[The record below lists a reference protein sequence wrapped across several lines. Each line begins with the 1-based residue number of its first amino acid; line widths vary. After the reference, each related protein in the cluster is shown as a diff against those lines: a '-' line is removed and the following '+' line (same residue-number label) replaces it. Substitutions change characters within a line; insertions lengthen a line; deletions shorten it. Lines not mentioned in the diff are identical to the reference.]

1 MFLGAAAQSYFNIA
15 YSNQNPVEFFV
26 SRDNFQYY
34 GFFLLLRQITVYV
47 KMNSVPLRAINQ
59 HRPIIIQF

>member
-1 MFLGAAAQSYFNIA
+1 MFLGAATQSYFNIA

-34 GFFLLLRQITVYV
+34 GFFFIIKANYSLRE
-47 KMNSVPLRAINQ
+47 NE
-59 HRPIIIQF
+59 

>member
-34 GFFLLLRQITVYV
+34 GFFFIIKANYSLRE
-47 KMNSVPLRAINQ
+47 NE
-59 HRPIIIQF
+59 